1 MRTVQRKT
9 HIIETSAAVG
19 QNAVSVSTNPVLS
32 QNVNVNI
39 NPNSN
44 ESSTITESTN
54 VNPSPY
60 SVIESQNDPTLV
72 SYKEND
78 ERASLAPQSGLT
90 EVYKKLMNVYKNALL
105 DDPQLTLNLIDQSGK
120 IILKSLDLVD
130 IIAHCCGVDKTCV
143 RITYYENEDVNCC
156 CSIASK
162 INPIKEI
169 QSIQIFKNN
178 QNLDLMINFNGVY
191 NRINDEFKISLNRV
205 MVSSIH
211 PIAYV

>member
-44 ESSTITESTN
+44 STNTNESTAIAESSN

-60 SVIESQNDPTLV
+60 SVIEPQNERDPALV

-78 ERASLAPQSGLT
+78 DMT

>member
-44 ESSTITESTN
+44 STNSNESTAIAESSN

-60 SVIESQNDPTLV
+60 SVIEPQNDPTLV

-78 ERASLAPQSGLT
+78 GLT

>member
-60 SVIESQNDPTLV
+60 SVIEPQNERDPTLV

-78 ERASLAPQSGLT
+78 DMT

-205 MVSSIH
+205 MVSIH

>member
-1 MRTVQRKT
+1 MRSTQRKT
-9 HIIETSAAVG
+9 HIIETSTALG
-19 QNAVSVSTNPVLS
+19 QNAVSVSTNPVLNQS
-32 QNVNVNI
+32 VNVNI
-39 NPNSN
+39 NPNAATST
-44 ESSTITESTN
+44 ESSNTTN
-54 VNPSPY
+54 TVTDATTSPY
-60 SVIESQNDPTLV
+60 SVIDTPAVRDPTLV

-78 ERASLAPQSGLT
+78 EML

-143 RITYYENEDVNCC
+143 RITYYDDEDVNCC
-156 CSIASK
+156 CSMVSK

-169 QSIQIFKNN
+169 QSIPIFKNN

-205 MVSSIH
+205 MVSIH

>member
-39 NPNSN
+39 NPNTN
-44 ESSTITESTN
+44 ESTNSSTIAESSN

-60 SVIESQNDPTLV
+60 SVIDAAVERDPTLV

-78 ERASLAPQSGLT
+78 DMT

>member
-44 ESSTITESTN
+44 STNSNESTAIAESSN
-54 VNPSPY
+54 VSPSPY
-60 SVIESQNDPTLV
+60 SVIEPQNDPILV

-78 ERASLAPQSGLT
+78 GLT

-143 RITYYENEDVNCC
+143 RITYYDDEDVNCC
-156 CSIASK
+156 CSMVSK

-205 MVSSIH
+205 MVSIH

>member
-1 MRTVQRKT
+1 MRSTQRKT
-9 HIIETSAAVG
+9 HIIETSTALG
-19 QNAVSVSTNPVLS
+19 QNAVSVSSNPVLS

-39 NPNSN
+39 NPNAATSNATSN
-44 ESSTITESTN
+44 ESNTN
-54 VNPSPY
+54 SVTDATSPY
-60 SVIESQNDPTLV
+60 SVIDTPAVRDPTLV

-78 ERASLAPQSGLT
+78 EML

>member
-143 RITYYENEDVNCC
+143 RITYYDDEDVNCC
-156 CSIASK
+156 CSIVSK

-205 MVSSIH
+205 MVSIH

>member
-1 MRTVQRKT
+1 MRSTQRKT
-9 HIIETSAAVG
+9 HIIETSTALG
-19 QNAVSVSTNPVLS
+19 QNAVSVSSNPVLS

-39 NPNSN
+39 NPNAATSNTTSN
-44 ESSTITESTN
+44 ESNTN
-54 VNPSPY
+54 SVTDATSPY
-60 SVIESQNDPTLV
+60 SVIDTPAVRDPTLV

-78 ERASLAPQSGLT
+78 EML

-120 IILKSLDLVD
+120 IILRSLDLVD

-143 RITYYENEDVNCC
+143 RITYYDDEDVNCC
-156 CSIASK
+156 CSIVSK

-205 MVSSIH
+205 LVSIH

>member
-1 MRTVQRKT
+1 MRSTQRKT
-9 HIIETSAAVG
+9 HIIETSAALG
-19 QNAVSVSTNPVLS
+19 QNAVSVSSNPVLNQS
-32 QNVNVNI
+32 VNVNI
-39 NPNSN
+39 NPNAATSN
-44 ESSTITESTN
+44 ESSNTTN
-54 VNPSPY
+54 TNSVTDATTSPY
-60 SVIESQNDPTLV
+60 SVITDPTLV

-78 ERASLAPQSGLT
+78 DML

-105 DDPQLTLNLIDQSGK
+105 DDPRLTLNLIDQSGK

-143 RITYYENEDVNCC
+143 RITYYDDEDVNCC
-156 CSIASK
+156 CSIVSK

-205 MVSSIH
+205 MVSIH

>member
-1 MRTVQRKT
+1 
-9 HIIETSAAVG
+9 
-19 QNAVSVSTNPVLS
+19 
-32 QNVNVNI
+32 
-39 NPNSN
+39 
-44 ESSTITESTN
+44 
-54 VNPSPY
+54 
-60 SVIESQNDPTLV
+60 
-72 SYKEND
+72 
-78 ERASLAPQSGLT
+78 
-90 EVYKKLMNVYKNALL
+90 MNVYKNALL

-156 CSIASK
+156 CSMASK

-191 NRINDEFKISLNRV
+191 NRINDEFKISLN
-205 MVSSIH
+205 
-211 PIAYV
+211 

>member
-1 MRTVQRKT
+1 M
-9 HIIETSAAVG
+9 
-19 QNAVSVSTNPVLS
+19 
-32 QNVNVNI
+32 
-39 NPNSN
+39 
-44 ESSTITESTN
+44 
-54 VNPSPY
+54 
-60 SVIESQNDPTLV
+60 
-72 SYKEND
+72 
-78 ERASLAPQSGLT
+78 
-90 EVYKKLMNVYKNALL
+90 
-105 DDPQLTLNLIDQSGK
+105 
-120 IILKSLDLVD
+120 KSLDLVD

>member
-1 MRTVQRKT
+1 MRSTQRKT
-9 HIIETSAAVG
+9 HIIETSTALG
-19 QNAVSVSTNPVLS
+19 QNAVSVSSNPVLNQS
-32 QNVNVNI
+32 VNVNI
-39 NPNSN
+39 NPNAATSN
-44 ESSTITESTN
+44 ESNTNSTIADSTN

-60 SVIESQNDPTLV
+60 LVIADPTLV

-78 ERASLAPQSGLT
+78 EML

-120 IILKSLDLVD
+120 IILRSLDLVD

-143 RITYYENEDVNCC
+143 RITYYDDEDVNCC
-156 CSIASK
+156 CSIVSK

>member
-1 MRTVQRKT
+1 MRSTQRKT
-9 HIIETSAAVG
+9 HIIETSTALG
-19 QNAVSVSTNPVLS
+19 QNAVSVSSNPVLNQS
-32 QNVNVNI
+32 VNVNI
-39 NPNSN
+39 NPNAATSNATSN
-44 ESSTITESTN
+44 ESNTNSTIADSTN

-60 SVIESQNDPTLV
+60 SVIADPTLV

-78 ERASLAPQSGLT
+78 EML

-120 IILKSLDLVD
+120 IILRSLDLVD

-143 RITYYENEDVNCC
+143 RITYYDDEDVNCC
-156 CSIASK
+156 CSMVSK

-205 MVSSIH
+205 MVSIH

>member
-1 MRTVQRKT
+1 MRSTQRKT
-9 HIIETSAAVG
+9 HIIETSTALG
-19 QNAVSVSTNPVLS
+19 QNAVSVSSNPVLNQS
-32 QNVNVNI
+32 VNVNI
-39 NPNSN
+39 NPNSTTSTN
-44 ESSTITESTN
+44 ESSNTTN
-54 VNPSPY
+54 TVTDATTSPY
-60 SVIESQNDPTLV
+60 SVIADPTLV

-78 ERASLAPQSGLT
+78 EML

-143 RITYYENEDVNCC
+143 RITYYDDEDVNCC
-156 CSIASK
+156 CSIVSK

-205 MVSSIH
+205 MVSIH